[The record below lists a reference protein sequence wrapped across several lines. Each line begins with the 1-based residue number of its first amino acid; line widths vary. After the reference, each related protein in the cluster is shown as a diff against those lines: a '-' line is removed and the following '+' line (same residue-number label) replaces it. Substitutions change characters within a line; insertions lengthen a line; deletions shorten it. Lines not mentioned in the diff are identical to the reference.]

1 MQRSP
6 NVNCLFGCLELL
18 EPFRLWLDCVHAE
31 WKVRGFGLLLWL
43 SMHALFELLNL
54 FYFRV
59 MSLRLE
65 ELKSAVVAVVAEML
79 FLVCVEVYSALW

>member
-1 MQRSP
+1 
-6 NVNCLFGCLELL
+6 
-18 EPFRLWLDCVHAE
+18 
-31 WKVRGFGLLLWL
+31 
-43 SMHALFELLNL
+43 MHALFELLNL